1 MPRLGLWEQRREARA
16 GLCRLVVAQ
25 PWGSTPLL
33 SPLPGSDP
41 TLARPLNSLVSSTCE
56 IPPVVLTHT
65 VSPSWKH
72 PGSPSPVCPQ
82 PCSGGALLGHS
93 WDPIAP
99 HGVVP
104 KAAPGQPSDFLCEA
118 STGTPSCPPGSP
130 LSSLPKPSA
139 SSIKDRN
146 GMDLTEAGD
155 IKKRW
160 QEYTE
165 EL

>member
-99 HGVVP
+99 HGWSP
-104 KAAPGQPSDFLCEA
+104 RLLQDSLLISYARPPQAHLPALLAP
-118 STGTPSCPPGSP
+118 P

-139 SSIKDRN
+139 SISLRKS
-146 GMDLTEAGD
+146 GETC
-155 IKKRW
+155 
-160 QEYTE
+160 
-165 EL
+165 